1 MVQIEAKRILAL
13 AEADKSRVELQAEAA
28 AEALRK
34 QGAAEAE
41 VIRQK
46 GQAEIVRTVARRPGR
61 PGLRCLFRGNRLCPL
76 ADGERQ
82 GLH

>member
-13 AEADKSRVELQAEAA
+13 AEADKSRVELQAE

-61 PGLRCLFRGNRLCPL
+61 PGLRCLFRGNRLCLL